1 MSVHKSTF
9 IHITK
14 FFLNDWEYS
23 YPYNKTW
30 GYQQAV
36 WIHSPLCELD
46 VLVETGFVAVEM
58 VGENEKIVGFAS
70 LEIYSRKLAE
80 IRSLV
85 VADHRQGIGVGKKLV
100 SACVERARQRN
111 ILEVMVVTSSDVFF
125 QNCGF
130 DFTLPGEKKALFIQ
144 PHLND

>member
-1 MSVHKSTF
+1 MIDH
-9 IHITK
+9 IHIRSTK
-14 FFLNDWEYS
+14 QDDISKLTEFIVPFVEQEKILPRTPD
-23 YPYNKTW
+23 
-30 GYQQAV
+30 
-36 WIHSPLCELD
+36 ELD
-46 VLVETGFVAVEM
+46 ELVETGFVAVE
-58 VGENEKIVGFAS
+58 ENDVIVGFAS

-144 PHLND
+144 PHVDR

>member
-1 MSVHKSTF
+1 MVFGRRMIFPEQIKAPYLELLYRSVDAASQAHKA
-9 IHITK
+9 I
-14 FFLNDWEYS
+14 N
-23 YPYNKTW
+23 
-30 GYQQAV
+30 
-36 WIHSPLCELD
+36 ELD
-46 VLVETGFVAVEM
+46 ELVETGFVAVE
-58 VGENEKIVGFAS
+58 ENDVIVGFAS

-100 SACVERARQRN
+100 SACIERARQRN

-144 PHLND
+144 PHVDQ

>member
-1 MSVHKSTF
+1 MIEN
-9 IHITK
+9 IHIRTTK
-14 FFLNDWEYS
+14 HEDISKLSEFILPFVEQEKILPRTSE
-23 YPYNKTW
+23 
-30 GYQQAV
+30 
-36 WIHSPLCELD
+36 ELD

-58 VGENEKIVGFAS
+58 VGENEEIVGFAS
-70 LEIYSRKLAE
+70 PEIYSRKLAE

>member
-1 MSVHKSTF
+1 MIEN
-9 IHITK
+9 IHIRTTK
-14 FFLNDWEYS
+14 QEDISKLSEINPPFVEQEKILPRTSE
-23 YPYNKTW
+23 
-30 GYQQAV
+30 
-36 WIHSPLCELD
+36 ELD

-58 VGENEKIVGFAS
+58 VGENEEIVGFAS